1 MTAET
6 DISGLYGETDIGEI
20 LFAILFW
27 GGVGLVC
34 LSPFMPLIFGIYNDG
49 CECTIVK
56 PKKEINSIETD
67 ALPGIPN
74 SIGAQ
79 MTPNI
84 SSFKF

>member
-27 GGVGLVC
+27 GGAGLVC
-34 LSPFMPLIFGIYNDG
+34 LSPFILLVYNIYCG
-49 CECTIVK
+49 CECETVE
-56 PKKEINSIETD
+56 PKKEIYSIETD

-74 SIGAQ
+74 GIGAQ